1 MSQFINALNDFIW
14 GPPLIILML
23 GTGLYF
29 TIGSKFFQ
37 IRYFNYIM
45 KQTLGKIFKKQDENN
60 AEGVLSPLEA
70 VSTAI
75 GGSVGFGNIAGVAT
89 AIAMGGPGATLWM
102 WITAFLGMILKQVE
116 VTLAVYYR
124 KKDENG
130 DPYGGPTYYMER
142 GLGEERNFKYWKVL
156 ATVFGFGIFSTFF
169 ITASNYTIS
178 EVVASTFNINQ
189 MVASLL
195 IVICTYL
202 MIWKGMKYLGKI
214 FTKLIPIMS
223 ISYLIFGLV
232 IIFINYK
239 NIPQSFMLIFK
250 GAFTGTAAVGGFVGA
265 TISKVISTG
274 MARSV
279 YSNEAGWGTSPM
291 VHASSQ
297 TVHPVEQGLWGSFEV
312 FVDTFIVCTITSL
325 VVIVTGEWS
334 SGVESATLTLNAF
347 STGLGVF
354 GTYFLTITMLVFGL
368 TTSSGWYVYYEVV
381 LRHLCNKNIKL
392 KNTVLKIFKYFYP
405 LPGLLMTSYILYV
418 GNISIWT
425 FVDITSGIPTFVNV
439 LVLLVLSKQ
448 YFVLLK
454 DYKARYLGVG
464 KVDKNTKLFYE
475 DIKGEKDDAYLL

>member
-1 MSQFINALNDFIW
+1 MSQFINSLNNFIW

-45 KQTLGKIFKKQDENN
+45 KQTLGKIFKKQEENSC
-60 AEGVLSPLEA
+60 EGVLNPLEA

-75 GGSVGFGNIAGVAT
+75 GSSVGFGNIAGVAT

-124 KKDENG
+124 KKDENNN
-130 DPYGGPTYYMER
+130 PYGGPTYYMER
-142 GLGEERNFKYWKVL
+142 GLGEERNFKYWKIF
-156 ATVFGFGIFSTFF
+156 ASVFGFGIFSTFF
-169 ITASNYTIS
+169 ISASNYTIS
-178 EVVASTFNINQ
+178 EVVASTFNMNQ
-189 MVASLL
+189 MSASFL

-202 MIWKGMKYLGKI
+202 MIWKGMKYLGKL
-214 FTKLIPIMS
+214 FTKLVPLMS
-223 ISYLIFGLV
+223 ISYLVFGLL
-232 IIFINYK
+232 IIAINYK
-239 NIPQSFMLIFK
+239 NIPQCFMLIFE
-250 GAFTGTAAVGGFVGA
+250 GAFTGTAAMGGFVGA

-297 TVHPVEQGLWGSFEV
+297 TSHPIEQGLWGSFEV
-312 FVDTFIVCTITSL
+312 FIDTFVVCSITAL
-325 VVIVTGEWS
+325 VVIITGEWS
-334 SGVESATLTLNAF
+334 SGAESATLTLNAF
-347 STGLGVF
+347 TSTLGPF
-354 GTYFLTITMLVFGL
+354 GKYFITITMLIFGL

-392 KNTVLKIFKYFYP
+392 KNNVLKIFRYCYP
-405 LPGLLMTSYILYV
+405 LPGLFSTAYILYV

-439 LVLLVLSKQ
+439 LTLLVLSKQ
-448 YFVLLK
+448 YFLLLK

-475 DIKGEKDDAYLL
+475 DIKGETYDKYLL

>member
-1 MSQFINALNDFIW
+1 MTQFINALNDFIW

-37 IRYFNYIM
+37 IRYFSYIM
-45 KQTLGKIFKKQDENN
+45 KQTLGKIFKKQDESNE
-60 AEGVLSPLEA
+60 EGVLSPFEA
-70 VSTAI
+70 ISTAI

-142 GLGEERNFKYWKVL
+142 GLGEERNFKFWKVL
-156 ATVFGFGIFSTFF
+156 ASIFGFGIFSTFF
-169 ITASNYTIS
+169 ITASNFTVS

-189 MVASLL
+189 VLASLM
-195 IVICTYL
+195 IVVCTYL

-214 FTKLIPIMS
+214 FTKLVPIMS
-223 ISYLIFGLV
+223 ISYLVLGLV
-232 IIFINYK
+232 IIAINYK
-239 NIPQSFMLIFK
+239 NIPQCFYLIFS
-250 GAFTGTAAVGGFVGA
+250 GAFNGSAAVGGFAGA
-265 TISKVISTG
+265 TLSKVISTG

-291 VHASSQ
+291 VHASSK
-297 TVHPVEQGLWGSFEV
+297 TRHPVEQGLWGSFEV
-312 FVDTFIVCTITSL
+312 FIDTFVVCTITSL
-325 VVIVTGEWS
+325 VVIITGEWS
-334 SGVESATLTLNAF
+334 SGAESATLTLNAF
-347 STGLGVF
+347 SIGLGTF
-354 GTYFLTITMLVFGL
+354 GKYFLTVTMLVFGL

-381 LRHLCNKNIKL
+381 LRHLCNRNTKL
-392 KNTVLKIFKYFYP
+392 KNIVLKIFKYFYP
-405 LPGLLMTSYILYV
+405 LPGFLMTIYILYV
-418 GNISIWT
+418 GEISIWT

-439 LVLLVLSKQ
+439 AVLLVLSKQ
-448 YFVLLK
+448 YFTLLK

-464 KVDKNTKLFYE
+464 KIDNSTKIFYE
-475 DIKGEKDDAYLL
+475 DSIGEEYEDNIL